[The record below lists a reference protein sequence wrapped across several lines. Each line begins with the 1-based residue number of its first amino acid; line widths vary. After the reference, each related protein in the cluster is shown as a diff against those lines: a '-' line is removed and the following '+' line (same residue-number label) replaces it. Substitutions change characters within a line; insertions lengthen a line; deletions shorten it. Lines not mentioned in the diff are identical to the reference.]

1 MSRPFAV
8 ESYRQQERLR
18 ALIARLS
25 DQDLSRPLADGWT
38 VAAILAHLAFWDYR
52 ALLLIR
58 RWKQTGV
65 QPSPIDVDTVND
77 AMLPLL
83 VAVPPRR
90 AAEIAIEAAASIDKE
105 IESLSEDLMAQIEAK
120 ATALRPNRALH
131 RIEHLNQI
139 ESALSQRK

>member
-25 DQDLSRPLADGWT
+25 DQDLARPLADGWT

-105 IESLSEDLMAQIEAK
+105 IEGLSEDLIAQIEAK
-120 ATALRPNRALH
+120 AMALRPNRALH